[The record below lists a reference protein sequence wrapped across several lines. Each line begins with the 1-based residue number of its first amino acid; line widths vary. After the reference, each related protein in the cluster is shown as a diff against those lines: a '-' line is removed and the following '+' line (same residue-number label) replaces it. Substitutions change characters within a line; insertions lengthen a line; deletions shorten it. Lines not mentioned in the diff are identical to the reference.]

1 MINIHEEIDTLRKEV
16 GICKKNISM
25 NTDNS
30 LENISLLNKE
40 LQSLSERGWKI
51 YHKEGNSGGGQIKNS
66 EGRTVIYYQNDDGYK
81 TSLVN
86 LQMDEPKIYKKWNKN
101 YTNFET
107 IYLGDKKFIWVE
119 KAKDRKIDLILDKIS
134 NFFKLK

>member
-1 MINIHEEIDTLRKEV
+1 
-16 GICKKNISM
+16 
-25 NTDNS
+25 
-30 LENISLLNKE
+30 
-40 LQSLSERGWKI
+40 
-51 YHKEGNSGGGQIKNS
+51 
-66 EGRTVIYYQNDDGYK
+66 
-81 TSLVN
+81 
-86 LQMDEPKIYKKWNKN
+86 MDEPKIYKKWNKN